1 MITLLEVKKKIL
13 RIIEEINKSNGA
25 TDANIATDDDIAE
38 KLNDVINGVLFEI
51 SRIKKIPVKED
62 FEVTENQEIN
72 LREELDSF
80 YQLNC
85 IKDVRHEQ
93 IDDTVTFLEDGTAK
107 IFYYKYPKRIS
118 KDTNAEKYKFE
129 ITDDAVE
136 CLVVGAIA
144 DLLKNDV
151 SNNYG
156 QIYANR
162 YAELKQGLDPRYAR
176 GSIVVDDDGI
186 DDM

>member
-13 RIIEEINKSNGA
+13 RIIEEINKNNNA

-38 KLNDVINGVLFEI
+38 KLNDVINEIMFEL
-51 SRIKKIPVKED
+51 SRIKKIPAKEELD
-62 FEVTENQEIN
+62 VVENQEIN
-72 LREELDSF
+72 LKEELNNF

-85 IKDVRHEQ
+85 IKGVGYET
-93 IDDTVTFLEDGTAK
+93 IDDTVIFHGNGLAK
-107 IFYYKYPKRIS
+107 VFYYKYPKRIS
-118 KDTNAEKYKFE
+118 KATDAEKYKFE
-129 ITDDAVE
+129 ITDDAIE
-136 CLVVGAIA
+136 CLVVGTIA

-156 QIYANR
+156 QVYAAR

-186 DDM
+186 DV

>member
-1 MITLLEVKKKIL
+1 MITLLEAKKKIL
-13 RIIEEINKSNGA
+13 RIIEEINTSAGA
-25 TDANIATDDDIAE
+25 TDANIATDNDIAE
-38 KLNDVINGVLFEI
+38 KLNDVINEIMFEL

-62 FEVTENQEIN
+62 FEVTENQEFN
-72 LREELDSF
+72 LREELDEF

-85 IKDVRHEQ
+85 IKDVRYEQ
-93 IDDTVTFLEDGTAK
+93 IDDIVTFLEDGTARV
-107 IFYYKYPKRIS
+107 FYYKYPKRIS
-118 KDTNAEKYKFE
+118 RTTDATIYKFE

-136 CLVVGAIA
+136 CLVIGVIA

-156 QIYANR
+156 QIYAQR